1 MITVIIS
8 TSRRLH
14 YLKKTLSDLIYFKDI
29 IDRIII
35 ISFNDLNSYNYV
47 KQKFKSIFKEITT
60 IKSRNNFEFENR
72 IKNLSTIDL
81 RQINKSQY
89 LWFMSDKD
97 RILTRNINYLKM
109 ILKRNIS
116 GLTMNVHSLK
126 SSLNFKNKDQKYYSF
141 ILNKGV
147 HKLGLISSQ
156 ILSKRLFLKYSK
168 KTNISPYYLS
178 EIILKIII
186 NEKNWFFLKQKV
198 IGYTHLNKDKNRDK
212 LSLKYISYRMEEEF
226 EFYLFKL
233 DKILSRSKYKNKNK
247 IINKAFFKN
256 IISWLVLFKE
266 KENQLNFSKT
276 ILRIRDRIIDY
287 KILKLILFLII
298 YTPTFILNILKKIK
312 NIK

>member
-1 MITVIIS
+1 MITIIIS
-8 TSRRLH
+8 TSRRLD

-35 ISFNDLNSYNYV
+35 ISFNDLNSDNYV
-47 KQKFKSIFKEITT
+47 RQKFKSIFKEIIT

-72 IKNLSTIDL
+72 IKNLSTIDS
-81 RQINKSQY
+81 RQISKSQY

-97 RILTRNINYLKM
+97 RILTRNLNSLKM
-109 ILKRNIS
+109 ILKKNIS

-126 SSLNFKNKDQKYYSF
+126 SSLNLKNKDQKYYLF
-141 ILNKGV
+141 ILNKGI

-233 DKILSRSKYKNKNK
+233 DKILSISKYKNKNR

-266 KENQLNFSKT
+266 KENQLNFSKK
-276 ILRIRDRIIDY
+276 IIRIRDRIVDY
-287 KILKLILFLII
+287 RILKLILFLII